1 MISTIDWGLIID
13 VVMVMHA
20 CSCVDLHYERNQ
32 KKTNMNECHH
42 SKKCIFQLAL
52 NGLLDLTSSWSQ
64 QWSNYI
70 KHLPPRH

>member
-1 MISTIDWGLIID
+1 
-13 VVMVMHA
+13 
-20 CSCVDLHYERNQ
+20 
-32 KKTNMNECHH
+32 MNECHH